1 MAMIGAIVAA
11 VLSAVIG
18 VAFQLGMLVPK
29 HHSISRHAL
38 VAWGLAVVFLV
49 GASFARPQRD

>member
-11 VLSAVIG
+11 ALCAIIG
-18 VAFQLGMLVPK
+18 VGFQLGMFIPK

-49 GASFARPQRD
+49 AASFARPEAS